1 MKPGIY
7 FRITWAL
14 AVHTWREGMRKKTLL
29 GFLLLSILVI
39 FGSNVVATVMPE
51 MPGAA
56 NIGADMGANLI
67 KDICVTAI
75 SIFGALITIYIS
87 ATVLPSEVENRVVY
101 TTLTKPLSR
110 FQYLLGK
117 FLGAQLIIVMNLVL
131 MGALFFTAI
140 YFRQGLPPTL
150 LLWSV
155 FLTYLEF
162 LVVSAL
168 TFAVAATASSS
179 VLPIIAGLF
188 IYLTGQLTEYLRGV
202 IDRAAL
208 ADTFADRLVGGI
220 AQGLYYVL
228 PNLQNFSIRTQ
239 VVYSSPNDPLIDVY
253 VPNLLSL
260 SLLYGLAGFFLAYWV
275 YRRKEV

>member
-1 MKPGIY
+1 MKPGIF

-51 MPGAA
+51 MPGATTVA
-56 NIGADMGANLI
+56 SDMGTNLI

-75 SIFGALITIYIS
+75 SIFGALITVYIS
-87 ATVLPSEVENRVVY
+87 ATVLPSEIENRVVY
-101 TTLTKPLSR
+101 TTLTKPISR

-117 FLGAQLIIVMNLVL
+117 FLGAQLIIIMNLAL
-131 MGALFFTAI
+131 MGALFFAAL
-140 YFRQGLPPTL
+140 YFREGVPPTL

-155 FLTYLEF
+155 VLTYFEF

-168 TFAVAATASSS
+168 TFAVSATASSS

-202 IDRAAL
+202 IDRAAI
-208 ADTFADRLVGGI
+208 AETAADRLIGTI
-220 AQGLYYVL
+220 ASGLYYVL
-228 PNLQNFSIRTQ
+228 PNLQSFSIRTQ
-239 VVYSSPNDPLIDVY
+239 VVYGGVNDPLIIDY
-253 VPNLLSL
+253 LPNLISYG
-260 SLLYGLAGFFLAYWV
+260 LLYALAGFFLAYWV